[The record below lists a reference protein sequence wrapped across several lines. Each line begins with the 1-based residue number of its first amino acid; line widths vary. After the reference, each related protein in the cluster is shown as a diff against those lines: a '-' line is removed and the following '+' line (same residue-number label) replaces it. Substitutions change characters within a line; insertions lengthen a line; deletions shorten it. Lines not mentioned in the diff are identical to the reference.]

1 VPTRLQKKNCT
12 DRELQLTGQ
21 SQTGS
26 TGFGQESPGYFW
38 LKAAELKFSSEVQLA
53 SSI

>member
-1 VPTRLQKKNCT
+1 VPTRLQKNCT